1 MEKTK
6 VFLVRHGQTVDN
18 VNQIL
23 QGQTHGMLT
32 EEGRRQARNVSIQMK
47 DEHIDAFISSDL
59 RRARETCEIIAEP
72 HGKPVQTTPMLRE
85 RDWGDFTGRKI
96 SEMKNETWPENVET
110 LEQIKH
116 RVRQFISLL
125 QDEYAGKTV
134 LVVGHGIINKAIQS
148 VLLDRDMREIEKMS
162 NAEVRILWL

>member
-47 DEHIDAFISSDL
+47 DEHIDAFISS
-59 RRARETCEIIAEP
+59 
-72 HGKPVQTTPMLRE
+72 
-85 RDWGDFTGRKI
+85 
-96 SEMKNETWPENVET
+96 
-110 LEQIKH
+110 
-116 RVRQFISLL
+116 
-125 QDEYAGKTV
+125 
-134 LVVGHGIINKAIQS
+134 
-148 VLLDRDMREIEKMS
+148 
-162 NAEVRILWL
+162 

>member
-1 MEKTK
+1 MTLFFSNFAFSYRKK
-6 VFLVRHGQTVDN
+6 HGKDKSFSCPARTDS
-18 VNQIL
+18 
-23 QGQTHGMLT
+23 
-32 EEGRRQARNVSIQMK
+32 RQCKPDFAGT
-47 DEHIDAFISSDL
+47 DT
-59 RRARETCEIIAEP
+59 RARETCEIIAEP

-148 VLLDRDMREIEKMS
+148 VLFDRDMREIEKMS